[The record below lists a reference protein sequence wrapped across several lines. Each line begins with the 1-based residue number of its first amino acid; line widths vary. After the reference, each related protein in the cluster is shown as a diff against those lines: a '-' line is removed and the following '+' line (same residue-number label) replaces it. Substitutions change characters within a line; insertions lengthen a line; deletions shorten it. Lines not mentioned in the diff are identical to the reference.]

1 MSKRVHELA
10 KEWAITPKDL
20 LLAAEK
26 LGIRGKRSQSS
37 FTDEEVQRV
46 RDILSPNARPE
57 VTLGAERVVSERV
70 VTARDNSTTGD
81 AMVTAR
87 EQTTETRVRAGMIRR
102 RTAREVLKREE
113 LPPTSFVPD
122 SDGEIPP
129 AFDLDE
135 IAPPLPDAVPPSA
148 AEPPVAAAPAAS
160 AEAAPAPAETTPA
173 SPPVIEAPREE

>member
-57 VTLGAERVVSERV
+57 VTLGAEKVVSERV
-70 VTARDNSTTGD
+70 VTARDNTAGD

-113 LPPTSFVPD
+113 LPPTSFVPEGD
-122 SDGEIPP
+122 SEIPP
-129 AFDLDE
+129 ALDLDE
-135 IAPPLPDAVPPSA
+135 IAPPLPEAVPPA
-148 AEPPVAAAPAAS
+148 PAPPVDEEPVAAAPVAS
-160 AEAAPAPAETTPA
+160 AEPRVDEA
-173 SPPVIEAPREE
+173 SPVEAGPRPTPI